1 MKKLLLLFILTG
13 CMSKNSSNSLSYVCS
28 EETITTVYRINHE
41 DCPTNSGILYSEG
54 VDINCDSVVDIDEVY
69 FAALYC
75 DPSPEDP
82 EPESPKPPKKV
93 KDKKHGHEDCD
104 HMHGRHNY

>member
-1 MKKLLLLFILTG
+1 
-13 CMSKNSSNSLSYVCS
+13 VCS
-28 EETITTVYRINHE
+28 EETITTIYRINHE

-54 VDINCDSVVDIDEVY
+54 VDINCDSVVDIDEAD

-82 EPESPKPPKKV
+82 EPDVTEPPKPPKKV
-93 KDKKHGHEDCD
+93 KDKKHDHEDCD
-104 HMHGRHNY
+104 HMHGRHNHQRE